1 MSAGPYPTKMM
12 FQRLQERLLALA
24 TTIAPVVGTPGE
36 ALSVF
41 ALSVSA
47 QDVGEVLG
55 LGFASAEVAAAA
67 LAVLD
72 RIAINTGSGENLALI
87 QAQDVS
93 RAGPWLFFPLG
104 RPNSES
110 AVEVSVF
117 LRGALSLEQ
126 HGEYVPPAGYRVAAS
141 QTADGA
147 ASSLPLDV
155 RLLCVPRPHSGVP
168 VSDAPSLLLSRGL
181 EIVDDP
187 AGGQPPQLRFR
198 AASGQTYVWT
208 GAPEEAGGMT

>member
-24 TTIAPVVGTPGE
+24 STIAPMVGDPGQ
-36 ALSVF
+36 ALPVF
-41 ALSVSA
+41 SLAVRA
-47 QDVGEVLG
+47 EDAGEVLG
-55 LGFASAEVAAAA
+55 LGFATADVAAAA

-93 RAGPWLFFPLG
+93 RAGSWLFFPLG
-104 RPNSES
+104 HPNSES
-110 AVEVSVF
+110 GVEVNMF
-117 LRGALSLEQ
+117 LREALSLAR
-126 HGEYVPPAGYRVAAS
+126 HDEYSPPAGYKVSAAE
-141 QTADGA
+141 AANGPGA
-147 ASSLPLDV
+147 PLPLDV
-155 RLLCVPRPHSGVP
+155 RLLCAPRPHSGVP
-168 VSDAPSLLLSRGL
+168 VSDAPSLLLSRGF

-187 AGGQPPQLRFR
+187 AGEQPPQLRFR

-208 GAPEEAGGMT
+208 GTPEEPGGMT